1 LVQGEWRGGKGRWG
15 SMCVVHFLEGRRAKY
30 LLEPLFAFS
39 EIGGFGDDS
48 YERRGS
54 EVKYDLYKFIITFSI
69 ISSILFLNFKI
80 VLILYYIF
88 YLYSILILLSF
99 SILMYFVLVYFNYTF
114 YLLNKT
120 LQ

>member
-1 LVQGEWRGGKGRWG
+1 
-15 SMCVVHFLEGRRAKY
+15 MCVVHFLEGRRAKY

-99 SILMYFVLVYFNYTF
+99 SISNVFCFSLFQLYFLFA
-114 YLLNKT
+114 K
-120 LQ
+120 